1 MEETV
6 EQHFYKCP
14 LCVFVALTI
23 PLVLSHLRLVHSS
36 DPNISV
42 VCGIGGCY
50 MTAKSFS
57 ALSINISARNIKMCI
72 IQSRCN
78 SSSQVAT
85 TSVDTHSS
93 SLDTSLSD
101 SIMNGKLCLSLIL

>member
-57 ALSINISARNIKMCI
+57 ALYQHIRKKHKDVYNT
-72 IQSRCN
+72 
-78 SSSQVAT
+78 V
-85 TSVDTHSS
+85 
-93 SLDTSLSD
+93 SL
-101 SIMNGKLCLSLIL
+101 